1 MKPDLGKIKYH
12 LFDKKVTIA
21 PLVTFRILF
30 GILMLFSV
38 IRFWWNGWIYSQ
50 YIEPRLYFP
59 FIEGLR
65 PVEGQGMYG
74 IFFLIGLSA
83 LMIALGYFYRVFTLL
98 FFVLFTYVELLDKT
112 NYLNH
117 YYFIS
122 LVSFLLIWAPAN
134 KNFSLDVWRGVVMP
148 VNKIQ
153 ILYINVIKLQLGI
166 VYFFAGIAKI
176 NYDWLFNAQP
186 LKLWLSSKVQL
197 PIIGQIFRYK
207 ITAYLFSWFG
217 MLFDTT
223 IPFFLAIKKTMPYAY
238 IVVIIFHLVTGVL
251 FPIGVFP
258 LVMIMGTTIFFPSSF
273 HEKLINKLSDL
284 FRYSSR
290 ISMPGNTFYPKAH
303 LVFFVVFFCV
313 QVLFPLR
320 YLVMPGNVF
329 WSELGY
335 RFSWRV
341 MLMEK
346 AGDITFF
353 IQDGDRK
360 HMVANYEYLTP
371 QQEKMMS
378 TQPDMILQFVRFLE
392 KEFKAKGFEDPK
404 ITARSYVTLNGRPS
418 RPFVNPEIDLS
429 KVSLMQAG
437 FILPYD

>member
-1 MKPDLGKIKYH
+1 MKPDIGRIKYH

-38 IRFWWNGWIYSQ
+38 IRFWLNGWIHTQ

-65 PVEGQGMYG
+65 PIEGQGMYG

-83 LMIALGYFYRVFTLL
+83 LMISLGYFYRIFTTL

-122 LVSFLLIWAPAN
+122 LVSFLLVFLPAHR
-134 KNFSLDVWRGVVMP
+134 NFSLDVSRGVVTSTS
-148 VNKIQ
+148 KIQ
-153 ILYINVIKLQLGI
+153 VIYINVIKLQLGI

-186 LKLWLSSKVQL
+186 LKLWLSSKVHL
-197 PIIGQIFRYK
+197 PIIGWVLRYK
-207 ITAYLFSWFG
+207 VTAYIFSWFG

-223 IPFFLAIKKTMPYAY
+223 IPFFLAFKRTMPYAY
-238 IVVIIFHLVTGVL
+238 IVVVIFHLTTGVL

-258 LVMIMGTTIFFPSSF
+258 LVMILGTTIFFPASF
-273 HEKLINKLSDL
+273 HEKVINRLSNL
-284 FRYSSR
+284 FRYSRR
-290 ISMPGNTFYPKAH
+290 ISVLGNAPKTH
-303 LVFFVVFFCV
+303 MIFFVAFFCV
-313 QVLFPLR
+313 QVLIPLR
-320 YLVMPGNVF
+320 YLMMPGNVF
-329 WSELGY
+329 WSEQGY

-353 IQDGDRK
+353 VEDGDRK

-392 KEFKAKGFEDPK
+392 KEFEEKGFKDPK

-418 RPFVNPEIDLS
+418 RPFINPEIDLS
-429 KVSLMQAG
+429 KVSLMQSSR